1 MEINA
6 KIGATTIEIEED
18 SINEWVSTRVEYEV
32 DSHIENVDFQDL
44 VNDVVY
50 GMDFSDYLD
59 TGDEV
64 DSQIRSLLQD
74 YVRTTSLCSVGTDFL
89 SAVEHSLTF
98 DECTNKIKEIVE
110 KAIEENT
117 QPVTLD
123 TDEGPIRE
131 IVRQEIRSILFGTLS
146 NGESESSDAVQGS

>member
-1 MEINA
+1 M
-6 KIGATTIEIEED
+6 
-18 SINEWVSTRVEYEV
+18 
-32 DSHIENVDFQDL
+32 
-44 VNDVVY
+44 
-50 GMDFSDYLD
+50 
-59 TGDEV
+59 
-64 DSQIRSLLQD
+64 
-74 YVRTTSLCSVGTDFL
+74 
-89 SAVEHSLTF
+89 TF

>member
-6 KIGATTIEIEED
+6 KIGETTIEIEED

-44 VNDVVY
+44 VNDCMY
-50 GMDFSDYLD
+50 GIDFSEYIDASN
-59 TGDEV
+59 EV
-64 DSQIRSLLQD
+64 DDQLRSLLSD
-74 YVRTTSLCSVGTDFL
+74 YNRSNSPCSIGLDFL
-89 SAVEHSLTF
+89 SAVAHSLEF
-98 DECTNKIKEIVE
+98 DDCIDPIKEIVE
-110 KAIEENT
+110 KAIKDNA
-117 QPVTLD
+117 QPVTID

-146 NGESESSDAVQGS
+146 NGDTEVTNAT